1 MKKEVAGYCFLFI
14 FKQMGESNGRRV
26 KFLLLKASKK
36 NKQTGES
43 NGEKSKMNFT

>member
-26 KFLLLKASKK
+26 NFSLLKASKK
-36 NKQTGES
+36 NQQTGES